1 MALGRLPWPH
11 GGIGVLGKRR
21 TGAGDQVPAAGD
33 LLRGWNCLEC
43 LQWLPLRVNPN
54 AASLSLSHHGAC
66 LSLSYHL
73 LMPYLFRV
81 VYEN

>member
-1 MALGRLPWPH
+1 M
-11 GGIGVLGKRR
+11 
-21 TGAGDQVPAAGD
+21 D

-66 LSLSYHL
+66 LGLSYHS